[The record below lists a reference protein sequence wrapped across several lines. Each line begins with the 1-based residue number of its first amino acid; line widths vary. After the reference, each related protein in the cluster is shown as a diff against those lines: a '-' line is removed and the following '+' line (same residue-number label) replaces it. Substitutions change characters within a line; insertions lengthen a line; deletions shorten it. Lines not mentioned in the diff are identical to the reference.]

1 MKLNTFSIIA
11 RCPETGN
18 FGGAVATCFPGVGAH
33 SPHIEPNVGAVITQG
48 WVNPPLGQEGIL
60 HLKKGRTANE
70 TLNHLLLNDPGKEL
84 RQVSVMDCYGN
95 CAVYTGLE
103 NDDYKGHRIGNNW
116 AIQGNLLTGPE
127 VIDDMAEAFENSR
140 GPLADRLLL
149 ALEAADAAGGDIRG
163 KQSSAIKVVAVD
175 QYPFVD
181 FRVDDHK
188 EPVTE
193 LRRIYEKNKSVLIER
208 YYEWID
214 AVKQGTTF

>member
-11 RCPETGN
+11 RCPETGY
-18 FGGAVATCFPGVGAH
+18 FGGAVATCFPGVGAY
-33 SPHIEPNVGAVITQG
+33 SPHIEPGVGAVITQG
-48 WVNPPLGQEGIL
+48 WVNPPLGQKGID
-60 HLKKGRTANE
+60 HLKRGRTANE
-70 TLNHLLLNDPGKEL
+70 TLNHLLMNDPGKEL
-84 RQVSVMDCYGN
+84 RQVAVMDCYGN
-95 CAVYTGLE
+95 CAVYTGVE
-103 NDDYKGHRIGNNW
+103 NDEHKGHRVGDHW
-116 AIQGNLLTGPE
+116 TIQGNLMTGPE
-127 VIDDMAEAFENSR
+127 VIDEMAEAFVKAP
-140 GPLADRLLL
+140 GPLANRLLA

-163 KQSSAIKVVAVD
+163 KQSAAIRVVAVD

-188 EPVTE
+188 EPVAE